1 VCHGARRNG
10 IPDCRACDRAGAI
23 APIVV
28 VVVVAAA
35 MARARWCD
43 ASLFLETTALRAVPC
58 DARTE
63 RSPRCRCGRE
73 RDDARRGAGGG
84 VRGRDGVGEFREFG
98 AGDACDGGDVGLLL
112 RAVGG

>member
-1 VCHGARRNG
+1 MCHGARCNG

-43 ASLFLETTALRAVPC
+43 ASLFSRNDGIARGAVRRAYRTT
-58 DARTE
+58 
-63 RSPRCRCGRE
+63 PRCRCGRE

-98 AGDACDGGDVGLLL
+98 AGDACDGGDVGVLL
-112 RAVGG
+112 RAIGG